1 MNSKVARRVE
11 EIALDLAGTLSV
23 VDTKGEIQAAQK
35 VYDIFSKMEYYKE
48 NPQNLYYVDA
58 KDDVLGRKSVM
69 AIMEGKKT
77 SGNKTIL
84 MIGHFDSVGISDYG
98 NLKEYAN
105 QPLKLTEKFKEIE
118 LPPAVKADLD
128 SGDYLFGRGLFDM
141 KAGDAIIMSI
151 MEMISEDI
159 ENFDGNL
166 IFAAVCDEEGNSAG
180 MLSCVSEFVRLQN
193 EKKYDYLA
201 LLDADYITEEYEGDP
216 NKYIYIGTVGKVMPT
231 FYVVGKE
238 THVGES
244 FKGIDPNQIAA
255 AITTRINLNPEFS
268 DVADGEVTLP
278 PITLKQ
284 RDLKTEYSVQ
294 IAKSAVVFFNYATHC
309 STPEIILNK
318 MVKAA
323 DECFREV
330 IDTLNSRYKMFCEM
344 AKREYKSLPWV
355 ARTMS
360 FDQLCSVVR
369 KEVPDLDEKI
379 KAKAEALMKESID
392 SRDRSTKIV
401 EFVHDMW
408 SDKNPVVIVY
418 FSQPYYPHIFVEGKR
433 PKEKALLEA
442 VEAAVKETKS
452 DYKLGFKKFFPYIS
466 DLSYGAVPEEEGVI
480 QTFQENLPGYG
491 ITYDLPFETIR
502 ALNLPVLDI
511 GAFGKDAHKFTERI
525 EKNYT
530 FNVAPELLYRTI
542 MNLFKK

>member
-1 MNSKVARRVE
+1 MNAKIAKRVE
-11 EIALDLAGTLSV
+11 EIALDLASTLSV
-23 VDTKGEIQAAQK
+23 VETRGEVEIAEK
-35 VYDIFSKMEYYKE
+35 VHGIFAGMDYYKA
-48 NPQNLYYVDA
+48 NPQNLYYVDV
-58 KDDVLGRKSVM
+58 KDDALGRKSVI
-69 AIMEGKKT
+69 AILEGGKAKSDKT
-77 SGNKTIL
+77 VL
-84 MIGHFDSVGISDYG
+84 MIGHIDSVGVSDYG

-105 QPLKLTEKFKEIE
+105 QPLKLTEKFKELE
-118 LPPAVKADLD
+118 LPPAVKADLE
-128 SGDYLFGRGLFDM
+128 SGEYLFGRGLFDM
-141 KAGDAIIMSI
+141 KAGDAVIMAI

-159 ENFDGNL
+159 DNFEGNL
-166 IFAAVCDEEGNSAG
+166 VFAAVCDEEGNSAG
-180 MLSCVSEFVRLQN
+180 MLSCVGEFGRIRAQRG
-193 EKKYDYLA
+193 YDYLA

-255 AITTRINLNPEFS
+255 AITGRINLNPEFS

-309 STPEIILNK
+309 STPEIILEK
-318 MVKAA
+318 MIKAGE
-323 DECFREV
+323 ECFREV
-330 IDTLNSRYKMFCEM
+330 VDTLNERYQQFCEM
-344 AKREYKSLPWV
+344 AKREFKPLPWV
-355 ARTMS
+355 PRVMS
-360 FDQLCSVVR
+360 FDQLCSAVR
-369 KEVPDLDEKI
+369 KEVSGLDEMI
-379 KAKAEALMKESID
+379 LEKARALMTEDMD
-392 SRDRSTKIV
+392 SRDRSTRIV
-401 EFVHDMW
+401 EFVHNLW
-408 SDKNPVVIVY
+408 SDKNPVIIVY
-418 FSQPYYPHIFVEGKR
+418 FSQPYYPHVYVEGKL

-466 DLSYGAVPEEEGVI
+466 DLSYGAVPEEEGVVA
-480 QTFQENLPGYG
+480 TFQENMPGYG
-491 ITYDLPFETIR
+491 ITYDLPFDEIR

-525 EKNYT
+525 EKKYT

-542 MNLFKK
+542 VNLLK

>member
-1 MNSKVARRVE
+1 MNPRIASRVE
-11 EIALDLAGTLSV
+11 EIALDLASTLSV
-23 VDTKGEIQAAQK
+23 VETRGEVEIAEK
-35 VYDIFSKMEYYKE
+35 IYGIFAGMEYYKN

-58 KDDVLGRKSVM
+58 KDDSLGRKSVI
-69 AIMEGKKT
+69 AILEGRKAK
-77 SGNKTIL
+77 SDKTIL
-84 MIGHFDSVGISDYG
+84 MIGHLDSVGVSDFG
-98 NLKEYAN
+98 NLKEFAN
-105 QPLKLTEKFKEIE
+105 QPLKLTEKFKEID

-141 KAGDAIIMSI
+141 KAGDAIIMAI
-151 MEMISEDI
+151 MEMLAEDVD
-159 ENFDGNL
+159 NFEGNL
-166 IFAAVCDEEGNSAG
+166 VFAAVCDEEGNSAG
-180 MLSCVSEFVRLQN
+180 MLTCVGEFGRIRAQRG
-193 EKKYDYLA
+193 YDYLA

-255 AITTRINLNPEFS
+255 AITGRINLNPEFS

-318 MVKAA
+318 MIHAA
-323 DECFREV
+323 EDCFRDVVE
-330 IDTLNSRYKMFCEM
+330 TLNQRYAKFCEM
-344 AKREYKSLPWV
+344 AGREFKRLPWV
-355 ARTMS
+355 PRVIS
-360 FDQLCSVVR
+360 YDQLCALVA
-369 KEVPDLDEKI
+369 KEVPGLSEMIREKS
-379 KAKAEALMKESID
+379 EALMKEQID

-401 EFVHDMW
+401 EFVHNLW
-408 SDKNPVVIVY
+408 SDKNPVIIVY
-418 FSQPYYPHIFVEGKR
+418 FSQPYYPHVFVEGKL

-452 DYKLGFKKFFPYIS
+452 DYQLGFKKFFPYIS
-466 DLSYGAVPEEEGVI
+466 DLSYGAVPMEEGVVE
-480 QTFQENLPGYG
+480 TFQENMPGYG
-491 ITYDLPFETIR
+491 ITYDLPFEEIR

-525 EKNYT
+525 EKKYT

-542 MNLFKK
+542 MNLLK

>member
-1 MNSKVARRVE
+1 MNERIARRVE
-11 EIALDLAGTLSV
+11 EIALDLASTLSV
-23 VDTKGEIQAAQK
+23 VETRGEVEIAEK
-35 VYDIFSKMEYYKE
+35 IYGIFAGMGYYKA

-58 KDDVLGRKSVM
+58 KDDPLGRKSVI
-69 AIMEGKKT
+69 AILEGGKAK
-77 SGNKTIL
+77 SDKTIL
-84 MIGHFDSVGISDYG
+84 MIGHLDSVGVSDYG

-118 LPPAVKADLD
+118 LPPAVKTDLE
-128 SGDYLFGRGLFDM
+128 SGEYLFGRGLFDM
-141 KAGDAIIMSI
+141 KAGDAIIMAI
-151 MEMISEDI
+151 MEMIAEDI
-159 ENFDGNL
+159 DNFEGNL
-166 IFAAVCDEEGNSAG
+166 VFAAVCDEEGNSAG
-180 MLSCVSEFVRLQN
+180 MMSCVGEFGRIRAARG
-193 EKKYDYLA
+193 YDYLA

-255 AITTRINLNPEFS
+255 AITGRINLNPEFS

-309 STPEIILNK
+309 STPEVILEK
-318 MVKAA
+318 MIKAGE
-323 DECFREV
+323 ECFREV
-330 IDTLNSRYKMFCEM
+330 VDTLNARYKKFCEM
-344 AKREYKSLPWV
+344 AKREYKPLPWV
-355 ARTMS
+355 PRVMS
-360 FDQLCSVVR
+360 FDQLCAAVR
-369 KEVPDLDEKI
+369 KEVPGLDEMVRE
-379 KAKAEALMKESID
+379 KARALMGEEMD
-392 SRDRSTKIV
+392 SRDRSTRIV
-401 EFVHDMW
+401 EFVHNLW

-418 FSQPYYPHIFVEGKR
+418 FSQPYYPHVFVEGKL

-442 VEAAVKETKS
+442 VEAAVQETKS
-452 DYKLGFKKFFPYIS
+452 DYQLGFKKFFPYIS
-466 DLSYGAVPEEEGVI
+466 DLSYGAVPEEEGVVE
-480 QTFQENLPGYG
+480 TFQENMPGYG
-491 ITYDLPFETIR
+491 ITYDLPFDEIR

-525 EKNYT
+525 EKKYT
-530 FNVAPELLYRTI
+530 FHVAPELLYRTI
-542 MNLFKK
+542 INLFK